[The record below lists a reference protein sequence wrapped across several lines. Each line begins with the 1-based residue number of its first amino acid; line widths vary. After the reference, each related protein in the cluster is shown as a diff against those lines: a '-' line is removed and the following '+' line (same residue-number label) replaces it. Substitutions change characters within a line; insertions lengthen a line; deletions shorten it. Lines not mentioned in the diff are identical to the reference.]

1 MDHCSTGWLSS
12 VGWSEAACCEW
23 WCWCN
28 FLTSQKHY
36 LGRFLVS
43 GCGPLQ
49 HIMGWL
55 SSVGCFE
62 AAADSF
68 LLDIWEDCN
77 FGFGSYEPL
86 QHSIAWGGCPQL
98 GGSRL
103 RMVLAPL
110 AVEAAQS
117 PRYHQGT
124 QYSVSCF

>member
-1 MDHCSTGWLSS
+1 M
-12 VGWSEAACCEW
+12 
-23 WCWCN
+23 
-28 FLTSQKHY
+28 
-36 LGRFLVS
+36 S

-98 GGSRL
+98 GGF
-103 RMVLAPL
+103 
-110 AVEAAQS
+110 EAACCECCVGAIFYLS
-117 PRYHQGT
+117 KIIIWEG
-124 QYSVSCF
+124 FWL